1 MEPRSLSSD
10 AERTPAGAIVLIERR
25 TIMKHANWKRVVVG
39 ALMVLSVTGSSLA
52 PVVAGHAAAETCT
65 HPPKGSGI
73 RPVCFPD

>member
-1 MEPRSLSSD
+1 MNLS
-10 AERTPAGAIVLIERR
+10 AWRRAVLAGLLA
-25 TIMKHANWKRVVVG
+25 
-39 ALMVLSVTGSSLA
+39 LSVAGGSLA